1 MDKYQNIFFEYAF
14 NDYKKQEL
22 HLKNI
27 TSLKSGEVCGDF
39 DIANEKVNVNQEKDI
54 TSNQRVLPNF
64 IAVFIHHFVKIA
76 SVTEIEFKV
85 RFQLYAKF
93 YYNRFNVAFL

>member
-27 TSLKSGEVCGDF
+27 TSLKSGEVAG
-39 DIANEKVNVNQEKDI
+39 ILISQTK
-54 TSNQRVLPNF
+54 R
-64 IAVFIHHFVKIA
+64 
-76 SVTEIEFKV
+76 
-85 RFQLYAKF
+85 
-93 YYNRFNVAFL
+93 